1 MTFYVYILRCA
12 DGCYYVGHTDNL
24 EARLAAHHRGEIEG
38 YTQTRRPVRLVFA
51 EDFTSRDQAFARER
65 QVKGWSR
72 LKKEALLD
80 GNWEE
85 LQRLSRSRGST
96 SSPRTSLP
104 HQEPI
109 LAHSE
114 PIMMVPRDS

>member
-1 MTFYVYILRCA
+1 MDFYLYILQCV
-12 DGCYYVGHTDNL
+12 DGSYYTGHTNDL
-24 EARLAAHHRGEIEG
+24 ERRLAAHQSGEMGG
-38 YTQTRRPVRLVFA
+38 YTLSRRPVKLVWADVFPSR
-51 EDFTSRDQAFARER
+51 EDALERER